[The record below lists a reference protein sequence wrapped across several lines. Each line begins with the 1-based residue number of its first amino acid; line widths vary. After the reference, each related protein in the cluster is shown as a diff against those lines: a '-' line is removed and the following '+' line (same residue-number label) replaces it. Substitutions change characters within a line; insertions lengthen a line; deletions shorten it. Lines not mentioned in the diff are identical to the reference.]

1 MGGSSSK
8 QVSPE
13 PTGVS
18 TGRGKDVSADVTL
31 GPRPRHAAGKFLRI
45 LTINDCYK
53 LDHYP
58 RVAAAVE
65 AAKAEADSLGCVVTS
80 HLNGD
85 FLSPCTITAIDGGQ
99 AMTEALNQAK
109 IDYVMLGNHEFD
121 FGFDV
126 PVARMQ
132 AFNGKCVNGNI
143 ENAPINSLPRYDVVK
158 VGDKNVVITG
168 LLTEDTSIYA
178 PSNTPTI
185 TKPSEAAVKVWEEAK
200 ASLGKKPDLFVPMTH
215 MLVPEDKKT
224 AVEIA
229 KHAELAACTPVVLGG
244 HEHDMYVDEAGK
256 STIVKVGQDA
266 ERLGVVDVWW
276 TADGAVH
283 SKVTVLPI
291 TEFDE
296 DATAKAFV
304 QAKHDFLTQMMAASI
319 ADVPA
324 AMSSKKVR
332 FEPSGVATFLLTF
345 VQRNL
350 KKQADLAMVQGGFVR
365 YKKDYE
371 PGEFT
376 MGDLFGEFAFEGPFC
391 VIPLKGEII
400 QQSTAATR
408 SAPKPAPNFL
418 HFSEGVVV
426 EGDAHTIVSVGGA
439 PFDPEKIY
447 QVAIYH
453 HLLTGLNVIEPLMS
467 YVSAHVQVPD
477 VEACRPV
484 KDLVLEVCMK
494 DEWRRLIGYDHF
506 DADGDGDVSHEEL
519 QAGLDKAISKMDK
532 NGDGLVSR
540 DELAQYIHAIGG
552 NTALV
557 EKLLQAL
564 DADGDGQISRAEFQA
579 LAF

>member
-18 TGRGKDVSADVTL
+18 TGRGKHVSADVTL

-215 MLVPEDKKT
+215 MLVPEDKKKL
-224 AVEIA
+224 ERNLIA
-229 KHAELAACTPVVLGG
+229 EARRAQWLILWLDCDREG
-244 HEHDMYVDEAGK
+244 EHICFEVMN
-256 STIVKVGQDA
+256 
-266 ERLGVVDVWW
+266 L
-276 TADGAVH
+276 
-283 SKVTVLPI
+283 VLP
-291 TEFDE
+291 E
-296 DATAKAFV
+296 
-304 QAKHDFLTQMMAASI
+304 LTRA
-319 ADVPA
+319 
-324 AMSSKKVR
+324 
-332 FEPSGVATFLLTF
+332 
-345 VQRNL
+345 
-350 KKQADLAMVQGGFVR
+350 
-365 YKKDYE
+365 
-371 PGEFT
+371 PGSP
-376 MGDLFGEFAFEGPFC
+376 GRRKFAPG
-391 VIPLKGEII
+391 
-400 QQSTAATR
+400 
-408 SAPKPAPNFL
+408 
-418 HFSEGVVV
+418 
-426 EGDAHTIVSVGGA
+426 
-439 PFDPEKIY
+439 
-447 QVAIYH
+447 
-453 HLLTGLNVIEPLMS
+453 
-467 YVSAHVQVPD
+467 
-477 VEACRPV
+477 
-484 KDLVLEVCMK
+484 
-494 DEWRRLIGYDHF
+494 RR
-506 DADGDGDVSHEEL
+506 
-519 QAGLDKAISKMDK
+519 
-532 NGDGLVSR
+532 R
-540 DELAQYIHAIGG
+540 
-552 NTALV
+552 
-557 EKLLQAL
+557 
-564 DADGDGQISRAEFQA
+564 
-579 LAF
+579 